1 MNRIS
6 TESKISFFGTIIF
19 HSLLLLMAL
28 FMSLNNKPQPIE
40 FVELSFTA
48 IEMPAIKAPAR
59 TAEPVVNRQQP
70 ITDVQPR
77 QAGPAV
83 TKPTTGTTSNNN
95 AQTTTTTTVPQ
106 IAHPRSTLSMD
117 SDPQS
122 IRLQGSKLDVSDTRE
137 HSSSDRS
144 SSSSSNQEKSN
155 FSRDNNS
162 EALPNSGGSVSSG
175 ISLPGNSNVGKEIQG
190 FSISWQDGGIRNKT
204 SGSMPKYP
212 ENSNKEVQIKVQ
224 VTVAPDG
231 SITKIVPLQK
241 ADYAFENSVNVALR
255 TWKFE
260 KLRQGVPE
268 EPQTGIIT
276 FNFKLE

>member
-6 TESKISFFGTIIF
+6 TESKISFVGTIIF

-48 IEMPAIKAPAR
+48 IEMPAVRTPAR

-77 QAGPAV
+77 QAGPTV
-83 TKPTTGTTSNNN
+83 IRSSGTTSNNN
-95 AQTTTTTTVPQ
+95 AQTTPTTVPQ
-106 IAHPRSTLSMD
+106 VAPPRSTLSMD

-122 IRLQGSKLDVSDTRE
+122 IRLPGSKLDVNDTRE
-137 HSSSDRS
+137 NSSYDRN
-144 SSSSSNQEKSN
+144 SSSSNQEKSN

-162 EALPNSGGSVSSG
+162 EALPNSGSSVSSG
-175 ISLPGNSNVGKEIQG
+175 ISAPSNSNVGKEVKG
-190 FSISWQDGGIRNKT
+190 FSIAWQDGGVRNKT
-204 SGSMPKYP
+204 SGTMPRYP

-241 ADYAFENSVNVALR
+241 ADYEFENSVNVALR

-260 KLRQGVPE
+260 KLKQGVPE
-268 EPQTGIIT
+268 ESQTGIIT